1 MNFVDTIVPTSA
13 LFLDFDGTLVDIAA
27 QPEAITVP
35 AGLVQTLAELSGY
48 LGGALALISG
58 RPIAQIDAFL
68 HPLRL
73 PAAGVHGAE
82 RRSFN
87 GDLTLVHTHPLE
99 HVEQVASALADRHPG
114 LRLEVKRGSLAL
126 HYRQA
131 PELEQLCVEAMQEA
145 VARSPGLALLR
156 GKMVVE
162 AKPGGAT
169 KGHAIE
175 AFMHEPPFSGRLP
188 VFVGDD
194 VTDEVGFAT
203 VQRLH
208 GLGVKV
214 GEGPTVAW
222 QRLES
227 AAALR
232 DQLQTAAAV
241 KARRVNA

>member
-1 MNFVDTIVPTSA
+1 MNFVDILGPSSA
-13 LFLDFDGTLVDIAA
+13 LFLDFDGTLVDLAA
-27 QPEAITVP
+27 QPEAVTVP
-35 AGLVQTLAELSGY
+35 PGLVQVLDALSRA

-58 RPIAQIDAFL
+58 RPIAQIDQFL

-73 PAAGVHGAE
+73 PAAGVHGTE
-82 RRSFN
+82 RRSLN

-99 HVEQVASALADRHPG
+99 HVLEVASKLAGRHPG
-114 LRLEVKRGSLAL
+114 LIVESKRGSVAL

-131 PELEQLCVEAMQEA
+131 PHLEQECVQAMQAA
-145 VARSPGLALLR
+145 VERSPGLTLLQ

-162 AKPGGAT
+162 AKPGGSS

-175 AFMHEPPFSGRLP
+175 AFMHEPPFIGRAP

-203 VQRLH
+203 VQRLR
-208 GLGVKV
+208 GLGIKV
-214 GEGPTVAW
+214 GDGPTVAW
-222 QRLES
+222 QRIES

-241 KARRVNA
+241 HGTKVNA